1 MCGRTG
7 TGGGGEAEVGEVVD
21 DSFLP
26 ILPRIEDWQSEML
39 RSRARLSYEEL
50 GMLASD
56 VST

>member
-26 ILPRIEDWQSEML
+26 ILLRIGDWQAEEL

-50 GMLASD
+50 
-56 VST
+56 